1 MAQVST
7 DDVVTMYSKY
17 PYPSPMVGGGLA
29 FDIANLLS
37 LVCGEDGL
45 QGRSVLDAGCGTGQ
59 RVVGLAQ
66 RNPGARV
73 HGIDAVDAALN
84 VARELAGRH
93 GVQNVSF
100 SRRDIMNLEMGE
112 TFDFIVSTGVVH
124 HLEDPRRGLHNLCRH
139 LAPDGVICIWLYHPF
154 GEMDR
159 LLGRELLMTMWGE
172 RRADLAE
179 GQRLMEQLQL
189 RLLPGRYGQGM
200 AGAAP
205 PASRRAQL
213 SADADAFMHP
223 IVNAY
228 RFGEA
233 MSMFRDSGMEWV
245 AVNGINTPDSTRLLD
260 LEGVEAAGRELC
272 LRTEDLFD
280 AQELRDRYDALS
292 RMERFRAIE
301 LLMKPTGFTLVA
313 GRGGSLPR
321 LMERVGGN
329 AVPVDALPEPDP
341 RVFRV

>member
-1 MAQVST
+1 
-7 DDVVTMYSKY
+7 
-17 PYPSPMVGGGLA
+17 
-29 FDIANLLS
+29 
-37 LVCGEDGL
+37 
-45 QGRSVLDAGCGTGQ
+45 VLDAGCGTGQ

-73 HGIDAVDAALN
+73 HGIDAAEAPLH

-124 HLEDPRRGLHNLCRH
+124 HLEEPRRGLHNLCRH
-139 LAPDGVICIWLYHPF
+139 LAPDGVICIWLYHRF
-154 GEMDR
+154 GELDR
-159 LLGRELLMTMWGE
+159 LLGRELLLTLWGE
-172 RRADLAE
+172 QRADLAQ

-189 RLLPGRYGQGM
+189 RLLPGRYGHGV

-205 PASRRAQL
+205 PESRRARL

-228 RFGEA
+228 RFDEA
-233 MSMFRDSGMEWV
+233 MSLFRDSGVEWV
-245 AVNGINTPDSTRLLD
+245 ALNGVNTPDATRLVD
-260 LEGVEAAGRELC
+260 LEGVEEAGRELC

-292 RMERFRAIE
+292 RMDRLRAIE

-313 GRGGSLPR
+313 GRCGSLPR
-321 LMERVGGN
+321 LMERVAGN
-329 AVPVDALPEPDP
+329 AVRTDALPGFDP
-341 RVFRV
+341 GVFRV

>member
-7 DDVVTMYSKY
+7 EDVVRMYSQY
-17 PYPSPMVGGGLA
+17 PYPSPLVAGGLA
-29 FDIANLLS
+29 FDIANLFS
-37 LVCGEDGL
+37 LVCGDDGL
-45 QGRSVLDAGCGTGQ
+45 QGRSILDAGCGTGQ

-73 HGIDAVDAALN
+73 HGIDVTEASLN

-93 GVQNVSF
+93 GMQNVSF

-124 HLEDPRRGLHNLCRH
+124 CLEDPPRGVRNLCRH
-139 LAPDGVICIWLYHPF
+139 LAPDGVICLWLYHPF
-154 GEMDR
+154 GELDR
-159 LLGRELLMTMWGE
+159 LLGRELLLTLWGE
-172 RRADLAE
+172 QRSDLAE

-189 RLLPGRYGQGM
+189 RVLPGRYGDGV

-205 PASRRAQL
+205 PESRRARL
-213 SADADAFMHP
+213 SADVDAFMHP

-233 MSMFRDSGMEWV
+233 MSMFRDTGVEWV
-245 AVNGINTPDSTRLLD
+245 AVNGINTPDTTKLVD
-260 LEGVEAAGRELC
+260 LEGVEEAGRELC
-272 LRTEDLFD
+272 LRTEDLFT
-280 AQELRDRYDALS
+280 AQELRDRFDALP
-292 RMERFRAIE
+292 RPERFRVIE
-301 LLMKPTGFTLVA
+301 LLMKPTGFTLIA
-313 GRGGSLPR
+313 GCGRSLPR
-321 LMERVGGN
+321 LVERVAGN
-329 AVPVDALPEPDP
+329 AVPSDTLPSPDP